1 MSEQVANPARIEI
14 EGTDGLAVRQLIPD
28 DDQAYFEALHHDPAR
43 FQHGEEKTL
52 RKYPTVESVRASIED
67 PDPNKLRLR
76 FGIWDGDTMVG
87 TINLRFNRP
96 KSAELGYWSG
106 FKGHHYS
113 ERAAQLLIPYAFS
126 NYDIDKLTAWAAAG
140 NEGSRK
146 ILGRLGFVQVTNG
159 QDQVMY
165 ELPRNI
171 NSLAP

>member
-1 MSEQVANPARIEI
+1 MTTQELPPQGERIEI
-14 EGTDGLAVRQLIPD
+14 EGTDGLAVRQLMSD

-52 RKYPTVESVRASIED
+52 KKYPTVGSV
-67 PDPNKLRLR
+67 
-76 FGIWDGDTMVG
+76 
-87 TINLRFNRP
+87 NLQFNRP

-165 ELPRNI
+165 ELPRDI
-171 NSLAP
+171 NRLTP